1 MRKITPCLW
10 FDTRAEEA
18 AAFYTSLF
26 DRSVV
31 TGKVRF
37 TEAGPRADGDVMMVT
52 FDLLGEEYLALNG
65 GPEFTF
71 TPAVSFFVSCRTAE
85 ELDRLWGELSRGGT
99 VLMELGAYPFSP
111 RFGWLNDRYGLSWQL
126 SLTGSDTAI
135 SPYFLFVGAQ
145 HGKAEEAIRTWTALF
160 EGSDIEQVDH
170 HGPDGGETEGTLRH
184 GRFTLAGQRFMAMD
198 SGLPHK
204 FTFTHGISFYVSC
217 ANQKEIDHLWSAFS
231 DGGTIEECGWVLD
244 RWGVAWQVV
253 PGVLRDLLGD
263 GTSARARKVMAAVMK
278 MKKLDIA
285 ALEKAAR

>member
-10 FDTRAEEA
+10 FDTQAEEA

-26 DRSVV
+26 ERSRV
-31 TGKVRF
+31 TGNVRF
-37 TEAGPRADGDVMMVT
+37 TEAGPRDAGSVMMVT
-52 FDLLGEEYLALNG
+52 LELLGEEYLALNG

-71 TPAVSFFVSCRTAE
+71 TPAISFFVSCRTAE
-85 ELDRLWGELSRGGT
+85 ELDRLWGELSHGGS

-126 SLTGSDTAI
+126 NLTGSETSIA
-135 SPYFLFVGAQ
+135 PYFLFVGAQ
-145 HGKAEEAIRTWTALF
+145 HGKAEEAIRTWTGLF
-160 EGSDIEQVDH
+160 EGSGIEHLDH
-170 HGPDGGETEGTLRH
+170 HGPGEGETEGTLRH
-184 GRFTLAGQRFMAMD
+184 GRFTLAGQRFLAMD
-198 SGLPHK
+198 SGLPHN

-217 ANQKEIDHLWSAFS
+217 GSQAEIDRLWSAFS

-263 GTSARARKVMAAVMK
+263 GTTPRARKVMDAVLA
-278 MKKLDIA
+278 MKKLDVA
-285 ALEKAAR
+285 ALERA